1 MIGSE
6 REESAV
12 RSQPEEG
19 KETLQQQQ
27 LHYDQDMY
35 QDLNDFREA
44 MKVRDDQGQV
54 DEIMENYNEKAQVQ
68 LTMFKAEPM
77 LPLL

>member
-35 QDLNDFREA
+35 QDLNVFREA

-54 DEIMENYNEKAQVQ
+54 DEIMENYKI
-68 LTMFKAEPM
+68 TIRKPKYS
-77 LPLL
+77 